1 MAGNP
6 RALRPHVIR
15 PSPLAQV
22 SHQRALST
30 LETSELSFDPLFR
43 THFSLVT
50 QAERGD
56 LTTGRSINSTLESGF
71 AARKIYD
78 GNEWLSQQHRE
89 KRRCRRMAILI
100 TLIVIAIVTSASIVG
115 WYFNTE
121 RRKLTINGVE

>member
-1 MAGNP
+1 MTGNP

-30 LETSELSFDPLFR
+30 SETSELSYDPFFR
-43 THFSLVT
+43 TPFSFAI

-56 LTTGRSINSTLESGF
+56 LMTGRSISSTLESGS
-71 AARKIYD
+71 AARKMYD
-78 GNEWLSQQHRE
+78 GNEWLLQQHRE
-89 KRRCRRMAILI
+89 KRRCRRMAIFI
-100 TLIVIAIVTSASIVG
+100 TSIVIAIVTSASIIG

-121 RRKLTINGVE
+121 RRKLTKNGVE